1 MPWPL
6 IAMAISSLVSA
17 GAGAVQQMR
26 GMQAGSASWK
36 ANGAAATN
44 SIDAA
49 MDKNRWAFASGLI
62 PAAEFDRNYAWLWNQ
77 LQSFA
82 TEIASAGS
90 NAARD
95 YAARMIS
102 DRQASGQFGNIWQGT
117 YHTEM
122 HAQLDAHLDAL
133 GYVQPEWQWPWPE
146 KSRFTEIPI
155 SLAAEGMPAEVL
167 TTLRTGLTP
176 GATGGPSIASAPGA
190 TLASFFGVS
199 SATGT
204 SYLVIGGALIAGVL
218 LWRKFA

>member
-26 GMQAGSASWK
+26 GMSAGSANWK
-36 ANGAAATN
+36 AQGAAATN

-49 MDKNRWAFASGLI
+49 MDKNHWAFASGLI
-62 PAAEFDRNYAWLWNQ
+62 PAAEFDRNYTWLWNQ

-82 TEIASAGS
+82 TEIASQGS

-102 DRQASGQFGNIWQGT
+102 DRIYSGQFGNIWQGT

-122 HAQLDAHLDAL
+122 HVQLDPHLDAL

-146 KSRFTEIPI
+146 KSRFIEIPI
-155 SLAAEGMPAEVL
+155 SLSTEQMPAEVL
-167 TTLRTGLTP
+167 TTLQTGLAP
-176 GATGGPSIASAPGA
+176 GTTMGPSIASVPGSA
-190 TLASFFGVS
+190 VGSIFGVS
-199 SATGT
+199 SSAGT
-204 SYLVIGGALIAGVL
+204 TYLVIGAAIILGAL
-218 LWRKFA
+218 LWRKFL